1 MNRASVAASLDER
14 EAAVAL
20 IRDAY
25 RAGYEWRTVV
35 HILPGMSHLRG
46 YPPYEALIHSVQ

>member
-1 MNRASVAASLDER
+1 
-14 EAAVAL
+14 
-20 IRDAY
+20 
-25 RAGYEWRTVV
+25 VV